1 MREMSKQE
9 MYDNLI
15 RQARA
20 RLKEARRERRG
31 WEKRCQSESFQI
43 NYLKSLALKDGL
55 EP

>member
-1 MREMSKQE
+1 MRDLTKQE
-9 MYDNLI
+9 MYDQLI

-20 RLKEARRERRG
+20 RLKEARRERRA

-43 NYLKSLALKDGL
+43 NYLKGLALKDGL